1 MAQERLNAL
10 LFLLKLK
17 RQKLDIENMIDIF
30 AEKTVRSNRFKIQLK
45 QFCCNLNIVRR
56 RGCISRGPPTYLN
69 QGPIAEDLP
78 HCGSESVG
86 KQCNV
91 KKQKK
96 SRKKEEVCTKVSCL
110 LACQRPFQGLA

>member
-1 MAQERLNAL
+1 MTQERLNAL

-17 RQKLDIENMIDIF
+17 RRKLDIDNMIDIF

-45 QFCCNLNIVRR
+45 QFFCNLNIAPR

-78 HCGSESVG
+78 HTDS
-86 KQCNV
+86 NN
-91 KKQKK
+91 
-96 SRKKEEVCTKVSCL
+96 L
-110 LACQRPFQGLA
+110 LT